1 MKNLKSLALTFT
13 LLVFAANVNAQDDN
27 NPWQISVGINA
38 VDVYPVGEASPQGD
52 FFDEFYNVTG
62 HWNYVTGPSTISI
75 SKYLT
80 DNFSFGVSG
89 SFNVIEKWGS
99 DYATN
104 ETISVDELKYY
115 ALDGTSNSFK
125 HFFTIYCFVRYK
137 LKNISA
143 FSLKGP
149 SENAKQEYELFDL
162 KSEAS

>member
-38 VDVYPVGEASPQGD
+38 VVVYPVGEASPQGD

-115 ALDGTSNSFK
+115 ALDGTVK
-125 HFFTIYCFVRYK
+125 Y
-137 LKNISA
+137 
-143 FSLKGP
+143 SLK
-149 SENAKQEYELFDL
+149 DL
-162 KSEAS
+162 VNFGNFEPFLGLGGGYTWIEEGAFN